1 MLANIKKIIKVLNKN
16 EYSTE
21 KEVIKPYC
29 VDWRG
34 DYKGT
39 SSLIVHPSTV
49 EKISKIV
56 KICNFT
62 RTPIIPQGGN
72 TGLVGG
78 SVPRRNK
85 GEIILNLGKLDK
97 IRKINLTDK
106 TITLESGCILEN
118 VKKELS
124 KFNMVFPLSLGSKGS
139 CQIGGNIATNA
150 GGVNVIKYGSLRSNI
165 LGLEVVSS
173 DGKVFSELNDIKKNN
188 TGLDLKQL
196 FIGSEGI
203 LGIITAATIRIFDKP
218 QERIVLW
225 VGIKNFKETLK
236 LYERIT
242 AMFQDQITSFE
253 LMNKKSISII
263 KQNEFNFKIAN
274 NKIFCLIEISN
285 FQKIDDFG
293 DFVINKL
300 SVLDTEKMEII
311 VSKSE
316 HENQV
321 IWNLRESIP
330 VEERKIGSIIKHD
343 VSIPL
348 ENMENFI
355 KTTELE
361 IKQFD
366 RMSEIINFGHLGD
379 NNLHYNVVINN
390 PQKIKSSS
398 TPKIINNIIF
408 NNVMKNKGS
417 ISAEHGI
424 GQLRKKELFE
434 FKGKASIKAM
444 KSIKKIF
451 DPRNIFNPGKV
462 I

>member
-316 HENQV
+316 YENQV

-330 VEERKIGSIIKHD
+330 VEERKIGSVIKHD

>member
-173 DGKVFSELNDIKKNN
+173 GGKVFSELNDIKKNN

-225 VGIKNFKETLK
+225 VGIRNFKETLK

-285 FQKIDDFG
+285 FQKIQDFS
-293 DFVINKL
+293 DFVINRL

-316 HENQV
+316 YENQV

>member
-225 VGIKNFKETLK
+225 VGIRNFKETLK
-236 LYERIT
+236 LYEKIT

-316 HENQV
+316 YENQV

>member
-85 GEIILNLGKLDK
+85 GEIILNLGKLNK
-97 IRKINLTDK
+97 IRKINLKDK

-225 VGIKNFKETLK
+225 VGIRNFKETLK

-316 HENQV
+316 YENQV

>member
-85 GEIILNLGKLDK
+85 GEIILNLGKLNK

-316 HENQV
+316 YENQV

>member
-225 VGIKNFKETLK
+225 VGIRGFKETLK

-316 HENQV
+316 YENQV

>member
-316 HENQV
+316 YENQV

>member
-225 VGIKNFKETLK
+225 VGIRNFKETLK

-316 HENQV
+316 YENQV

-330 VEERKIGSIIKHD
+330 VEERKIGSVIKHD

>member
-316 HENQV
+316 YENQV

-330 VEERKIGSIIKHD
+330 VEERKIDSIIKHD

>member
-106 TITLESGCILEN
+106 TITVESGCILEN

-225 VGIKNFKETLK
+225 VGIRNFKETLK

-316 HENQV
+316 YENQV

>member
-242 AMFQDQITSFE
+242 VMFQDQITSFE
-253 LMNKKSISII
+253 LMNKKSISIT
-263 KQNEFNFKIAN
+263 KQNEFDFKIAN

-316 HENQV
+316 YENQV

>member
-225 VGIKNFKETLK
+225 VGIRNFKETLK

-316 HENQV
+316 YENQV

>member
-225 VGIKNFKETLK
+225 VGIRSFKETLK

-316 HENQV
+316 YENQV

>member
-85 GEIILNLGKLDK
+85 GEIILNLRKLDK

-106 TITLESGCILEN
+106 TITVESGCILEN

-124 KFNMVFPLSLGSKGS
+124 KFDMVFPLSLGSKGS

-173 DGKVFSELNDIKKNN
+173 GGKVFSELNDIKKNN

-225 VGIKNFKETLK
+225 VGIRNFKETLK
-236 LYERIT
+236 LYEKIT

-316 HENQV
+316 YENQV

>member
-16 EYSTE
+16 EYSTK

-225 VGIKNFKETLK
+225 VGIRNFKETLK
-236 LYERIT
+236 LYEKIT

-285 FQKIDDFG
+285 FQKIQDFS
-293 DFVINKL
+293 DFVINRL

-316 HENQV
+316 YENQV

>member
-85 GEIILNLGKLDK
+85 GEIILNLGKLNK

-225 VGIKNFKETLK
+225 VGIRNFKETLK

-316 HENQV
+316 YENQV

>member
-85 GEIILNLGKLDK
+85 GEIILNLRKLDK

-106 TITLESGCILEN
+106 TITVESGCILEN

-124 KFNMVFPLSLGSKGS
+124 KFDMVFPLSLGSKGS

-225 VGIKNFKETLK
+225 VGIRNFKETLK
-236 LYERIT
+236 LYEKIT

-316 HENQV
+316 YENQV

>member
-16 EYSTE
+16 EYSTK

-85 GEIILNLGKLDK
+85 GEIILNLRKLDK

-106 TITLESGCILEN
+106 TITVESGCILEN

-124 KFNMVFPLSLGSKGS
+124 KFDMVFPLSLGSKGS

-225 VGIKNFKETLK
+225 VGIRNFKETLK
-236 LYERIT
+236 LYEKIT

-263 KQNEFNFKIAN
+263 KQIEFDFKIAN

-285 FQKIDDFG
+285 FQKIQDFS
-293 DFVINKL
+293 DFVINRL

-316 HENQV
+316 YENQV